1 MINKVNILP
10 ADTYMLVSK
19 NIFSEHDRK
28 LITML
33 YQPIIGPLATNIYLT
48 FWSFL
53 ERREKEEKRWSHYH
67 LMTSMRVNLDAIIEA
82 REKLE
87 GIGLLKT
94 YINDNDKSLSNIIY
108 EVYAPVSAYEFFSS
122 PLLNTLLINN
132 IGKNEYDEILKYY
145 QIHNFDFSGY
155 KEITCSFSEIYKIKD
170 IEVAKNIT
178 ENIEKNEINKIKVKS
193 NIDLKSVISLIPDE
207 MLNKKSITKDTIDLI
222 NNLSYVYNLNDEQM
236 KDIIINSIDAAH
248 RIDKEKIRYNASN
261 LYKFNNNGKVS
272 SAVYQKQPESLKN
285 TSLDNSKKNKKIYSF
300 ENTSPYDFL
309 SNKYGNIKPAKTDLK
324 IIEYLLVELK
334 LTPGVVNVLIDYV
347 LKTNNNK
354 LTKAYIE
361 TIAGQWKRSN
371 INTVI
376 EAIEFAKKE
385 YTSKRS
391 SKTRTVKKVNAPK
404 WLNENVESSI
414 ATKEEQEQMSNML
427 KELVGEK

>member
-33 YQPIIGPLATNIYLT
+33 YQPIIGPLATNLYFT

-53 ERREKEEKRWSHYH
+53 ERREQIEKKWSHYH
-67 LMTSMRVNLDAIIEA
+67 LMTSMKVNLESIIEA

-94 YINDNDKSLSNIIY
+94 YISDNDKSLSNIIY
-108 EVYAPVSAYEFFSS
+108 EIYAPVSAYEFFSS

-155 KEITCSFSEIYKIKD
+155 KEITCTFSEIYKIKD
-170 IEVAKNIT
+170 VEVANNIT
-178 ENIEKNEINKIKVKS
+178 ETIEKNEINKIKVKS
-193 NIDLKSVISLIPDE
+193 NIDLKSIISLIPDE
-207 MLNKKSITKDTIDLI
+207 MINKKSITKDTADLI
-222 NNLSYVYNLNDEQM
+222 NNLAYVYNLNDEQM
-236 KDIIINSIDAAH
+236 KDIIVNSIDTAH
-248 RIDKEKIRYNASN
+248 RIDKEKIRHNASN
-261 LYKFNNNGKVS
+261 LYNFNNNGKVS
-272 SAVYQKQPESLKN
+272 NAIYQKQPENLKN
-285 TSLDNSKKNKKIYSF
+285 TSLDDSKKNRIIYSF

-309 SNKYGNIKPAKTDLK
+309 ANKYGNIKPAKTDLK

-371 INTVI
+371 INTVV
-376 EAIEFAKKE
+376 EAIEFAKRE
-385 YTSKRS
+385 YTNAKGSR
-391 SKTRTVKKVNAPK
+391 TRTTKKVNTPK
-404 WLNENVESSI
+404 WLNENVVSSI
-414 ATKEEQEQMSNML
+414 ATKEEQEQMSKML